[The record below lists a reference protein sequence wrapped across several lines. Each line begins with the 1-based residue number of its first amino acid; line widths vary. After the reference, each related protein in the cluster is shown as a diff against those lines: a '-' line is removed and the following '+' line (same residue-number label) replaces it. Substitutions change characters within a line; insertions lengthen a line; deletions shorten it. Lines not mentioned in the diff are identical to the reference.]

1 MEEAIIKTN
10 LEAIIAA
17 VVGFV
22 FGVVIGYIVALRSKK
37 PESKVT
43 AVQLLAVA
51 TLFGYLIVSFAYGRE
66 VSWVIAVA
74 ILATG
79 YGMKGGE
86 ILESILEKRK

>member
-1 MEEAIIKTN
+1 MEQAITKAN
-10 LEAIIAA
+10 LEVILAA

-22 FGVVIGYIVALRSKK
+22 FGIVVGYIVALRSKK

-74 ILATG
+74 ILSTG

-86 ILESILEKRK
+86 ILEKLLEKRK